1 MRYSARCCYRAR
13 RSPWSSFADT
23 VTKFSRDN
31 APATRTLLMPLTS
44 DMVDALEG
52 KPLDKDILREAM
64 AHLRRGGPPT

>member
-1 MRYSARCCYRAR
+1 M
-13 RSPWSSFADT
+13 
-23 VTKFSRDN
+23 TKFSRDN